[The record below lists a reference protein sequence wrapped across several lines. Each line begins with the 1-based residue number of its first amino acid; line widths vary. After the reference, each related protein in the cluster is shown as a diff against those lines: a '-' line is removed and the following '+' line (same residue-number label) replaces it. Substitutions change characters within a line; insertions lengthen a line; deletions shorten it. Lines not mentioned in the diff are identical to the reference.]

1 MTPTVQRLNLRR
13 PDGTLTDLGNVLVA
27 GILGVFLGAT
37 VSAVVFIAAAQAD
50 APGAGRQA
58 DTEWV
63 QLPDGRSVL
72 CVVDGSGFDCDWAGA
87 SLEGEP

>member
-1 MTPTVQRLNLRR
+1 MTPSVQRLNLRR

-37 VSAVVFIAAAQAD
+37 VSALVFIAAAQAE
-50 APGAGRQA
+50 APGEA

-72 CVVDGSGFDCDWAGA
+72 CVVDGTGFDCDWRNA
-87 SLEGEP
+87 SLEGEN